1 MNSRRLLLPG
11 LLVALA
17 SMGALDAVSGPPARE
32 GPVIVLRL
40 QGPLMPVAAD
50 YLERG
55 LKLAGTRRAR
65 LVLLELDTP
74 GGLVTVVRRMVQSIL
89 DQPVPVVVFVGPAG
103 AQAASGGVFL
113 VLAADAALMAPVAD
127 MGAAHPM
134 VPMGQNRPEDI
145 GLQKAAHELA
155 ALARSLAEHHGRD
168 PDLSASMVLESRSFS
183 AQEALAA
190 GLVDGLVADRQE
202 LLAWLHGR
210 SLRHGDG
217 QEVVLDLEDVVVES
231 ISMNARE
238 RILSVLS
245 EPMVAFFL
253 LAVGLLGLYTEITHP
268 GALLPGA
275 VGVIGLLLFA
285 LSSQFLPV
293 NWLGAGLLGLGLGLL
308 VLEVKIVSYGA
319 LTIGGLVCMMVGGLV
334 LFDVPPEMRLPRSLL
349 VGVSLGVGLIAV
361 FLLRLAVRAQ
371 RLPPTMGR
379 EALVGME
386 GESLSDLNPEGKV
399 LVHGEYYDA
408 SSDLPIGRGQAV
420 VVEALDG
427 MRLRVRQV
435 SGRQGG

>member
-1 MNSRRLLLPG
+1 MIPRLRLLVLA
-11 LLVALA
+11 VALA
-17 SMGALDAVSGPPARE
+17 SVGAADAVPEPGPR
-32 GPVIVLRL
+32 GPVVVIKL

-50 YLERG
+50 YLDRG
-55 LKLAGTRRAR
+55 LELARSRGAR
-65 LVLLELDTP
+65 LVLMELDTP
-74 GGLVTVVRRMVQSIL
+74 GGLVTAVRRMVQSIL
-89 DQPVPVVVFVGPAG
+89 DQSVPVAVFVGPAG

-113 VLAADAALMAPVAD
+113 VLAADVALMAPVSD
-127 MGAAHPM
+127 MGAAHPI
-134 VPMGQNRPEDI
+134 VPMGENRAEDEA
-145 GLQKAAHELA
+145 LNKTAHELA

-168 PDLSASMVLESRSFS
+168 PELSASMVLDSRSFS

-190 GLVDGLVADRQE
+190 GLVDGLVADREE

-210 SLRHGDG
+210 SLSHGG
-217 QEVVLDLEDVVVES
+217 GREVVLDLEAAPLES
-231 ISMNARE
+231 LSMNARE
-238 RILSVLS
+238 KILSVLS

-319 LTIGGLVCMMVGGLV
+319 LTIGGLACMMVGGLV
-334 LFDVPPEMRLPRSLL
+334 LFEVPPEMRLPRSLL

-371 RLPPTMGR
+371 LLPPAMGR
-379 EALVGME
+379 QALVGME
-386 GESLSDLNPEGKV
+386 GESLSALNPEGKV
-399 LVHGEYYDA
+399 LVHGEYFDA
-408 SSDLPIGRGQAV
+408 RSDRPIGCGRAV
-420 VVEALDG
+420 VVEALEG
-427 MRLRVRQV
+427 RRLRVRPV
-435 SGRQGG
+435 PGPEGE

>member
-1 MNSRRLLLPG
+1 MNSRRLLLV
-11 LLVALA
+11 LAAALA
-17 SMGALDAVSGPPARE
+17 SMGTADDPVPEPAQQ
-32 GPVIVLRL
+32 GPVIVIGL

-50 YLERG
+50 YLDRG
-55 LKLAGTRRAR
+55 LELARTRRAR
-65 LVLLELDTP
+65 LVLVELDTP
-74 GGLVTVVRRMVQSIL
+74 GGLVTTVRRMVQSIL
-89 DQPVPVVVFVGPAG
+89 DQSIPVAVFVGPAG

-113 VLAADAALMAPVAD
+113 VLAADVALMAPVSD
-127 MGAAHPM
+127 MGAAHPI
-134 VPMGQNRPEDI
+134 VPMGENRPEDV

-190 GLVDGLVADRQE
+190 GLVDGLVADRRE

-217 QEVVLDLEDVVVES
+217 REVVLDLEDVAVES
-231 ISMNARE
+231 LSMNARE
-238 RILSVLS
+238 KVLSVLS

-319 LTIGGLVCMMVGGLV
+319 LTVGGLACMMVGGLV

-349 VGVSLGVGLIAV
+349 VGVSLGVGLIAF

-371 RLPPTMGR
+371 LLPPSMGR

-408 SSDLPIGRGQAV
+408 RSDRPIGRGRAV

-427 MRLRVRQV
+427 RRLRVRPAP
-435 SGRQGG
+435 GRQGE